1 MLSKTDVP
9 GFFKNTATGAIINNN
24 EDEYKKILNARKM
37 AKENKDLSRRVD
49 VLEKELKQL
58 KELILNGNR

>member
-37 AKENKDLSRRVD
+37 AKENKDLARRVD